1 MIDHALTG
9 CTSSG
14 VMTTLMYLSLGKDLH
29 LFGDLGDLGDSVTIM
44 SIEV

>member
-1 MIDHALTG
+1 MIDHALFG
-9 CTSSG
+9 CTSSR

-29 LFGDLGDLGDSVTIM
+29 LVGDLGDFGDSVIII